1 MGVGCPKTKVISKK
15 CKNSK
20 KDKKKNEK
28 KKVKKN
34 EKRWNKKKNGK
45 ANKMEKK
52 ELKLSGTIF
61 SYSY

>member
-1 MGVGCPKTKVISKK
+1 MCTGCPKTKVISKK

-34 EKRWNKKKNGK
+34 EKRWNKKKNG
-45 ANKMEKK
+45 NKMEKK
-52 ELKLSGTIF
+52 ELKLSGRIF
-61 SYSY
+61 FILSK